1 MDEDGLLYS
10 PMTPFPLSG
19 RLLLCGLTA
28 ALAAGACA
36 GEPLLNVKY
45 DDRHE
50 RNVLDYWPPRKSAQD
65 KGSPVFV
72 WFHGGG
78 FRQGDK
84 QLRSGRMAVMRKAYQ
99 DAGYAVVS
107 CNYPFLNRKEKIGY
121 LEIVEHCA
129 RAVQFVRSKA
139 EEWKI
144 DPARLCCGGSSAGAL
159 ISEALGYHDDYA
171 DAESS
176 DRVARLSSR
185 PAVVVSHWQPIGTQ
199 EFALRYMDKGEAPLF
214 LFSDAPKSDRV
225 HAPAEAVKIREKCKE
240 LGIPC
245 EAISLGRNELT
256 AVKDVQTALR
266 RQLKFCDK
274 HLPE

>member
-1 MDEDGLLYS
+1 MTLPLLL
-10 PMTPFPLSG
+10 PG
-19 RLLLCGLTA
+19 RLVLCGLTM
-28 ALAAGACA
+28 ALAAGAYA
-36 GEPLLNVKY
+36 AEPRLDVRY
-45 DDRHE
+45 DDKHK

-65 KGSPVFV
+65 KASPVFV

-84 QLRSGRMAVMRKAYQ
+84 QLRSGRMAAMRKAYQ
-99 DAGYAVVS
+99 AAGYAVVS
-107 CNYPFLNRKEKIGY
+107 CNYPFLNSKEKISY

-129 RAVQFVRSKA
+129 RAVQFIRSKA
-139 EEWKI
+139 GDWNL

-159 ISEALGYHDDYA
+159 ISEALGYRDDYA
-171 DAESS
+171 DPKSKDE
-176 DRVARLSSR
+176 VAQLSSR
-185 PAVVVSHWQPIGTQ
+185 PAVVVSHWQPIGTR

-225 HAPAEAVKIREKCKE
+225 HAPAEAVKIREKCRE

-256 AVKDVQTALR
+256 AVSNVQAALSQ
-266 RQLKFCDK
+266 QLRFCNK
-274 HLPE
+274 HLPK